1 MSASDDTDNNTN
13 NDINT
18 NNDMADNTD
27 DNRRL
32 ANNNRFLMIY
42 SSLKHITTPR

>member
-13 NDINT
+13 ND
-18 NNDMADNTD
+18 MAD
-27 DNRRL
+27 
-32 ANNNRFLMIY
+32 NNRFLMIY

>member
-18 NNDMADNTD
+18 NNDMADN
-27 DNRRL
+27 
-32 ANNNRFLMIY
+32 NRFLMIY